1 MAMKVFLY
9 GITGVHIYITQLGI
23 EIAKNLILAGPK
35 QVSLYDPVF
44 VTLSDAGRNFYVK

>member
-9 GITGVHIYITQLGI
+9 GVTGLGI

-35 QVSLYDPVF
+35 QVTLYDPNI
-44 VTLSDAGRNFYVK
+44 VTLSDVGRNFYAK